1 MSCTGPVNGR
11 FGLCRTSLDL
21 GSEFDTEELECG
33 GDGVKVEVEVEAE
46 VEIKAEGG
54 CNMVVEE
61 VEMGNGGY
69 RSTVVGSDGVWKVIR
84 PVP

>member
-1 MSCTGPVNGR
+1 M
-11 FGLCRTSLDL
+11 
-21 GSEFDTEELECG
+21 
-33 GDGVKVEVEVEAE
+33 KVEVEMEAE
-46 VEIKAEGG
+46 VEVKAEGG